1 MTFTEEWRSR
11 AGVLALLA
19 AIVLAVSAC
28 SLGGDDEAAPATTQA
43 GAEGPDRS
51 FPEFRVALDNA
62 IDFLDPGLSYTTQ
75 GWSMLWL
82 TQLPLLTYKH
92 VDGREGA
99 TLIPA
104 LAEDLP
110 EISSDGLTYRFKLR
124 DGLKYSN
131 GEAVKASDFAYTIER
146 LFRIR
151 SLGRGFFTNIK
162 GAREYARTRKGHIGG
177 IAADD
182 RTGDITI
189 SLLHPQG
196 DFLNVIA
203 TEFAALVPRG
213 TRARDQSTKS
223 IPATGPY
230 VIEDYKPGES
240 VTLVRNQH
248 YQQIAGIPRGN
259 PDKISVEV
267 IEDDATA
274 LQSVIDGKNN
284 YDFHSI
290 PRNRLGE
297 VQQKYADQLKPYT
310 PPNTYYFFMN
320 TRLKPFD
327 KLAVRRAVNYAI
339 DRNAIVRLYDGF
351 ATPTENV
358 LPPTLPQYEKISMY
372 PHNLAKAKQLVARS
386 GYKGMEVTVWGNSR
400 PTNLKPA
407 SYLAKVLESL
417 GFKAKLRIVDP
428 PLYNTTI
435 GNQRT
440 RAQTGISNWFQ
451 DYPHPLDWFDVLL
464 NGNRITQEN
473 NNNYSNA
480 DVKAINDKIEALK
493 REPELSDAVNRQWA
507 EVDRLVAKY
516 ALWAPI
522 VNRQFTDFFSKDMD
536 IEHCYVNHVL
546 YYFDY
551 SQICKKS

>member
-1 MTFTEEWRSR
+1 ML
-11 AGVLALLA
+11 VLLVALA
-19 AIVLAVSAC
+19 FAVSAC
-28 SLGGDDEAAPATTQA
+28 SFGGDDEAAPVTTQA
-43 GAEGPDRS
+43 GDVGPERS
-51 FPEFRVALDNA
+51 FPEFKVALDNA

-82 TQLPLLTYKH
+82 THLPLLTYKH
-92 VDGREGA
+92 VNGPDGA

-110 EISSDGLTYRFKLR
+110 EISSDGLTYKFKLR
-124 DGLKYSN
+124 EGVKYSS
-131 GEAVKASDFAYTIER
+131 GKVVRASDFAYTIER

-151 SLGRGFFTNIK
+151 SLGRGFFANIK
-162 GAREYARTRKGHIGG
+162 GAREYARTKKGHIGG

-182 RTGDITI
+182 ATRDITI
-189 SLLHPQG
+189 SLSQPQG

-213 TRARDQSTKS
+213 TPARDQSTKG

-230 VIEDYKPGES
+230 VIEKNEPNVA
-240 VTLVRNQH
+240 VTLVRNTQ

-267 IEDDATA
+267 IEDDVTA
-274 LQSVIDGKNN
+274 LESVIEGRNN

-290 PRNRLGE
+290 PLSRLGE
-297 VQQKYADQLKPYT
+297 VQQKYPGQLKPYI

-327 KLAVRRAVNYAI
+327 KLAVRQAVNYAI
-339 DRNAIVRLYDGF
+339 DRREIVRQFDGF
-351 ATPTENV
+351 ATATENV
-358 LPPTLPQYEKISMY
+358 LPPTLPQYQKISMY
-372 PHNLAKAKQLVARS
+372 PHNLAKAKQLVKSS
-386 GYKGMEVTVWGNSR
+386 GYAGMKVTVWGNSR

-407 SYLAKVLESL
+407 RYLAKVLGSL

-428 PLYNTTI
+428 SVYTTEI
-435 GNQRT
+435 GNQRSK
-440 RAQTGISNWFQ
+440 AQTGISNWFQ

-464 NGNRITQEN
+464 NGNRITEEN

-480 DVKAINDKIEALK
+480 DVKAINDKIEELK
-493 REPELSDAVNRQWA
+493 REPELSDDVNREWA
-507 EVDRLVAKY
+507 EVDRLVARH

-536 IEHCYVNHVL
+536 VDRCYVNHVL